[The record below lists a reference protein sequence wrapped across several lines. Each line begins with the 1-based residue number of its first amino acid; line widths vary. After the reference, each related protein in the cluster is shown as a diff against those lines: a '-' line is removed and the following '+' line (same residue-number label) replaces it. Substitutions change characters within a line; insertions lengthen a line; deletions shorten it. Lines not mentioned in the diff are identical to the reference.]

1 MKFTKH
7 HARKKKR
14 KSIYRNF
21 HAPGE
26 IYNALNYYVNK
37 LFLNLRPFE
46 KHSLEYIHWKSATFL
61 YNPNN
66 CITNFKINRLSNIES
81 LFQDIYLNYE
91 TESKIITEIFTYK
104 TKIRVSYMI

>member
-26 IYNALNYYVNK
+26 IFNALNYYLNK
-37 LFLNLRPFE
+37 LFLNL
-46 KHSLEYIHWKSATFL
+46 KNIQWNIWKSAMFL

-66 CITNFKINRLSNIES
+66 CITNFKINCLSNIES
-81 LFQDIYLNYE
+81 LLQDIYSNYE
-91 TESKIITEIFTYK
+91 TESKIIIEIFTYK
-104 TKIRVSYMI
+104 TKIRVPYMI

>member
-21 HAPGE
+21 HALGE
-26 IYNALNYYVNK
+26 IYNALNYYLNK
-37 LFLNLRPFE
+37 LFLNL
-46 KHSLEYIHWKSATFL
+46 SLLKNIHWNIWKSATFL
-61 YNPNN
+61 YNPNY
-66 CITNFKINRLSNIES
+66 CRTNFKINRLSNIES
-81 LFQDIYLNYE
+81 LFQDIYSNYE

-104 TKIRVSYMI
+104 TKISVPYMI